1 MNEKRRA
8 MAGKRKQYSSKFEKQ
23 VAVES
28 LKEQKTISE
37 LASEYGVHPNQIS
50 NWRKQ
55 LMEGAEEIF
64 SRKRKENRVD
74 TEGKEAKL
82 YEEIGRLKIELD
94 WLKKK
99 SGI

>member
-1 MNEKRRA
+1 
-8 MAGKRKQYSSKFEKQ
+8 MAGKRKQYSSKFKKQ

-37 LASEYGVHPNQIS
+37 PASEYGVHPNQIS